1 MHGIPIQRKRDNELG
16 AIIRERGGISVAR
29 D

>member
-1 MHGIPIQRKRDNELG
+1 MYFMDNELG
-16 AIIRERGGISVAR
+16 AIIRAKQAQKSPSKGRVKA